1 METPIAPP
9 KLSASAEV
17 RSIAVCKS
25 TVCPRILFEVRTI
38 QSLGTRRFNSPVT
51 EVSAPS
57 LGYHSG
63 VSTPAKAPRQLTS
76 FGSLDPALKRDS
88 RLKFESRITFL
99 ALAAGCPAVLLCAF
113 LLWFDNYST
122 RVQWT
127 ADLLLTL
134 LWLGI
139 AFNLKA
145 RIVRPLQT
153 LSNILAAIR
162 EGDYSIR
169 GRRATS
175 GDALG
180 EVMLEVNDLGQTL
193 RDQRLGALE
202 ATALLRTVMGEIDV
216 AVFSFDGQQRLR
228 LVNRA
233 GEKLL
238 AQPAMRLLGRT
249 SAELGLAICLDPPE
263 DSPHTMQMVFPGGV
277 GRWDIRRSTFREG
290 GAQHRLLVL
299 TDLSQTLREEER
311 TAWQRLLRVLGHE
324 LNNSLAPIKS
334 VAGSLADLLDREPR
348 PADWDEDMQHGL
360 EVISSRAESL
370 ARFVESYSR
379 LARLPQPRFEPI
391 NIGALLRRVA
401 SLETRSPVTVVAG
414 PELTVQG
421 DSVQLEQLLINLV
434 RNAVDASMESYSDNS
449 NVVEVS
455 WTQNNGKVEVWVRD
469 QGLGLANTA
478 NLFVP
483 FFTTKVDGSGIGL
496 VLSRQIAEAH
506 GGTLTLENRPNMR
519 GCEALLRLP
528 L

>member
-1 METPIAPP
+1 MVATDQ
-9 KLSASAEV
+9 SADKSAHSKGFVEH
-17 RSIAVCKS
+17 
-25 TVCPRILFEVRTI
+25 
-38 QSLGTRRFNSPVT
+38 G
-51 EVSAPS
+51 
-57 LGYHSG
+57 LGYHNYVSMSAKLPKNSSG
-63 VSTPAKAPRQLTS
+63 FS
-76 FGSLDPALKRDS
+76 SLDPALKRGG
-88 RLKFESRITFL
+88 RLKFERRITLL
-99 ALAAGCPAVLLCAF
+99 ALAAGFPAVFLVGF
-113 LLWFDNYST
+113 LLWFDSYSM
-122 RVQWT
+122 RLQWT
-127 ADLLLTL
+127 VDLLLVL

-139 AFNLKA
+139 ASNLKQ

-169 GRRATS
+169 GRRAAS

-193 RDQRLGALE
+193 REQRLGALE

-216 AVFSFDGQQRLR
+216 AVFAFDGNQRLK

-238 AQPAMRLLGRT
+238 AQPAKRLLGRT
-249 SAELGLAICLDPPE
+249 SDELGLATCLNRE
-263 DSPHTMQMVFPGGV
+263 DGAGPHTMQMVFPGGV

-290 GAQHRLLVL
+290 GAQHQLLVL

-334 VAGSLADLLDREPR
+334 VAGSLADLLSRQPR
-348 PADWDEDMQHGL
+348 PADWGDDMHRGL
-360 EVISSRAESL
+360 EVISARADSL
-370 ARFVESYSR
+370 ARFVESYSK
-379 LARLPQPRFEPI
+379 LARLPQPRFEPL
-391 NIGALLRRVA
+391 NLGELLRRVA
-401 SLETRSPVTVVAG
+401 SLETRLPVRVLSG
-414 PELTVQG
+414 PEVTIQG

-434 RNAVDASMESYSDNS
+434 RNAVDASLETDGA
-449 NVVEVS
+449 VELGWS
-455 WTQNNGKVEVWVRD
+455 QNNGQIELCVSDE
-469 QGLGLANTA
+469 GPGLANTA

-483 FFTTKVDGSGIGL
+483 FFTTKADGSGIGL

-506 GGTLTLENRPNMR
+506 GGTLTLENRSLRR
-519 GCEALLRLP
+519 GCEARLRLP